1 MEFLNRGKPP
11 GVDRSDPGL
20 ECCRPLSSRRNPM
33 RVRLPDRLKFQ
44 WQKLSYSWRELRW
57 ASLAGRSRTFVMRL
71 QPGLKMRLYGDSELC
86 HLIYCR
92 SFEVTERAF
101 LNHFLRPGDV
111 FVDVGANIGLFT
123 LIAASCVGPKGK
135 VVAFEPTKVT
145 YTRLVE
151 NIRLNNL
158 SNVSCVNLALSDR
171 SGHVDLIQST
181 DGFDA
186 WNSLAEPTMG
196 KTFSSERVEVVEWDR
211 YARTHNLAGLV
222 TMMKIDVEGWEQRVL
237 AGGKE
242 VFARPDAPVLQV
254 EFTDA
259 AAKAARSSCR
269 NLYEF
274 LQSLGYRM
282 FLYDLCQRRLVQE
295 SLREQY
301 PYVNLIAVKNPD
313 FVSRRCAG
321 L

>member
-1 MEFLNRGKPP
+1 ML
-11 GVDRSDPGL
+11 V
-20 ECCRPLSSRRNPM
+20 
-33 RVRLPDRLKFQ
+33 RVPDRLKFQ
-44 WQKLSYSWRELRW
+44 WQKLNYSWRERRW
-57 ASLAGRSRTFVMRL
+57 ASLAGRPLTFVIRL

-92 SFEVTERAF
+92 FFEVTERAF

-135 VVAFEPTKVT
+135 VVAFEPTTVT
-145 YTRLVE
+145 YARLVE

-171 SGHVDLIQST
+171 SGHLDLIRST

-196 KTFSSERVEVVEWDR
+196 RTFSNERVEVLEWDSYVR
-211 YARTHNLAGLV
+211 AHNLAGLV
-222 TMMKIDVEGWEQRVL
+222 TMMKIDVEGWEGKVL

-242 VFARPDAPVLQV
+242 VFAQPDAPVLQV
-254 EFTDA
+254 EFTDEP
-259 AAKAARSSCR
+259 AKAAGSSCR

-274 LQSLGYRM
+274 LESLGYRM
-282 FLYDLCQRRLVQE
+282 FLYDSCQRSLVQE
-295 SLREQY
+295 GLRERY
-301 PYVNLIAVKNPD
+301 PYVNLIAAKNPD
-313 FVSRRCAG
+313 FVSERVRG
-321 L
+321 R